1 MHPVLAGAFAV
12 AAVVASQWASAASTF
27 CPETIK
33 VQQSATAPAAEW
45 SVSYSK
51 APVKLEM
58 VSLYSGPPKE
68 GVALGYDALV
78 NTMAE
83 STLSWLLP
91 KNSRAYW
98 IKCSYRGTT
107 LELAKELPRTLTSC
121 LVSYAPESGP
131 GSRQPQIK
139 AVACK

>member
-1 MHPVLAGAFAV
+1 MHRLLTGIF
-12 AAVVASQWASAASTF
+12 AVVALVACRCASAGGTF

-33 VQQSATAPAAEW
+33 VQQSGTAPAAEW

-51 APVKLEM
+51 LPVKLET
-58 VSLYSGPPKE
+58 VSFYSGPPKD
-68 GVALGYDALV
+68 GAALGYDAMV

-83 STLSWLLP
+83 STISWLLP

-107 LELAKELPRTLTSC
+107 LELSKELPRTVTSC

-131 GSRQPQIK
+131 VSRQPQIK

>member
-1 MHPVLAGAFAV
+1 MHRLFTGVF
-12 AAVVASQWASAASTF
+12 AVVAVVAGQCASAASTF

-33 VQQSATAPAAEW
+33 VQQSGTAPAAEW

-51 APVKLEM
+51 SPVKLEM
-58 VSLYSGPPKE
+58 VSFYSGPPKD
-68 GVALGYDALV
+68 GAALGYDAMV
-78 NTMAE
+78 NTTAG
-83 STLSWLLP
+83 STISWLLP

-107 LELAKELPRTLTSC
+107 LELSKELPRAVASC
-121 LVSYAPESGP
+121 VVSYAPESGP